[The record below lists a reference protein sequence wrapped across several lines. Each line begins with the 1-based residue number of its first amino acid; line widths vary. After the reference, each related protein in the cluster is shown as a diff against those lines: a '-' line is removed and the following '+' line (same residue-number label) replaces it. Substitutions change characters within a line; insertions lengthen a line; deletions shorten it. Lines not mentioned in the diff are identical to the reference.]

1 LTSVRVAA
9 IGKAA
14 TLISRV
20 LAFIE
25 VLGRLGARVNLI
37 VVAAEN
43 HYETFCTK
51 MMFIAAAYVPAF
63 RGTNFRSADRKTLA
77 YVDDG
82 YTRHEKLALD
92 YLRDH
97 AGFNIVKLA

>member
-1 LTSVRVAA
+1 
-9 IGKAA
+9 
-14 TLISRV
+14 
-20 LAFIE
+20 
-25 VLGRLGARVNLI
+25 
-37 VVAAEN
+37 
-43 HYETFCTK
+43 